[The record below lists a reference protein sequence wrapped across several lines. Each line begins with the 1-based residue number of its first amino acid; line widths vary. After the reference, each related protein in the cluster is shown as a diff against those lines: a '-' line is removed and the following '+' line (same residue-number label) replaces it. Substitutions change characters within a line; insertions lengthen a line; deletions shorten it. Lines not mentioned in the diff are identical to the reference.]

1 MTKLQL
7 YSIRTE
13 KAIEGSSLFYIAD
26 MDINGVLLKF
36 TSRYPDSL
44 INKVTYEGEIYA

>member
-1 MTKLQL
+1 MKKMQL

-13 KAIEGSSLFYIAD
+13 KSINGSCLIYIAD
-26 MDINGVLLKF
+26 LDINGVLLKF
-36 TSRYPDSL
+36 TAAFPDAL